1 MKTSVL
7 GIDATINV
15 YQAGTMPKAIGSLIA
30 IDTETELI
38 DFEKP
43 WLYPDVVVLTA
54 YSGNGYVDFVR
65 YRDIPEYLT
74 KLLQATKE
82 STYVFHNAP
91 FDIGVLGFDLWA
103 DIVEQNRVWDTG
115 LLFLLRCIA
124 EEGYREDK
132 EYPSLASLVKILF
145 DAVLEKDT
153 DIRCTFSRSND
164 DISMEH
170 IAYACKDAIATWK
183 CAMTLGDMPT
193 IGTQVRGF
201 IVLDTI
207 RRNGLL
213 VNKKQLQSLR
223 TKYKKL
229 MDVEKEKLLTWGIQI
244 DKEPKTLDLLEWLK
258 AYGIFIPYED
268 SQKTPIDFIKALLN
282 TILEATRG
290 SFNFAQLNA
299 KINDVLT
306 RETSKAPITQERLI
320 DIEKELRIEFP
331 RNVKG
336 KISPNKR
343 QLLNIIFYYLD
354 NIEEGRDAAIK
365 EVHTQWEKHAGWP
378 TGYKEIGINTVLQG
392 LLKEA
397 EKQVGV
403 KLPKTE
409 TGKYS
414 LNEED
419 LSTIDEETLGQI
431 PFLESFK
438 NYKHYEKLCST
449 YLTEKYIKADGRV
462 HTKLNPLMATG
473 RTSSTQPNVQN
484 VAKEVGIREMYIAS
498 PGYALV
504 SCDYNQQELIALAQS
519 CYTRFGKSLMRDLIN
534 NDIDIH
540 GYMGSTIHGCFK
552 GLDMLDVTK
561 EDSLREYKKRIKD
574 FKSSDPKR
582 FKELR
587 QLSKAL
593 DFGLPGGL
601 GSARFVNYAKG
612 YGVDITPEESS
623 NLCALWKS
631 TFPEM
636 QKHLKPMPMFE
647 EGCDGLYMT
656 RILTGRWRRKC
667 GFCAALNTEFQGL
680 AADCSKEAGWKL
692 LRARYY
698 LVNFIH
704 DEYIAEIPL
713 DRHFTA
719 RCKEMAQIMIGAMQ
733 QITPDV
739 KVKAVPAA
747 MLKWCKAA
755 EDYYDGEG
763 DLIPWEWVPKDQRG
777 DMIDWND
784 LDEASKRR
792 ILKEKHERLYK
803 RK

>member
-7 GIDATINV
+7 GIDASINI

-43 WLYPDVVVLTA
+43 WLFPDVVVLTA
-54 YSGNGYVDFVR
+54 YAGNGYVDFVR
-65 YRDIPEYLT
+65 YKDIPEYLT
-74 KLLQATKE
+74 KLLQLSQK

-91 FDIGVLGFDLWA
+91 FDIGVLGFNTWA

-124 EEGYREDK
+124 EEGYRDDK
-132 EYPSLASLVKILF
+132 EYPSLASLVKTLF

-153 DIRCTFSRSND
+153 DIRCTFSRAND
-164 DISMEH
+164 TISDEH

-183 CAMTLGDMPT
+183 CAMVLGDMPT

-213 VNKKQLQSLR
+213 VNKQQLQSLR

-229 MDVEKEKLLTWGIQI
+229 MDIEKEKLLTWGIKI
-244 DKEPKTLDLLEWLK
+244 DKEPKTLDLLNWLR
-258 AYGIFIPYED
+258 AYGINIPYQD
-268 SQKTPIDFIKALLN
+268 SQKTPIDFIKTLLDI
-282 TILEATRG
+282 ILRVTSCDFKLTR
-290 SFNFAQLNA
+290 LNA
-299 KINDVLT
+299 IINDVLT
-306 RETSKAPITQERLI
+306 RETGKATITQDRLI
-320 DIEKELRIEFP
+320 EIEKELKIEFP
-331 RNVKG
+331 RTAKG
-336 KISPNKR
+336 KVSPSKR
-343 QLLNIIFYYLD
+343 QLFNIIFYYLD
-354 NIEEGRDAAIK
+354 SIEDGVDAAK
-365 EVHTQWEKHAGWP
+365 QEVLTQWEKHAGWP
-378 TGYKEIGINTVLQG
+378 SGYKEIGIDTVLQG

-397 EKQVGV
+397 EQQVGV
-403 KLPKTE
+403 TLPKTE

-462 HTKLNPLMATG
+462 HTRLNPLMATG

-519 CYTRFGKSLMRDLIN
+519 CYTRFGFSLMRDLIN

-540 GYMGSTIHGCFK
+540 GYMGSTINGSFE
-552 GLDMLDVTK
+552 GLPMLDVKK
-561 EDSLREYKKRIKD
+561 EELLNEYKKRIKN
-574 FKSSDPKR
+574 FKSSNPKR

-612 YGVDITPEESS
+612 YGVDLVPEESFK
-623 NLCALWKS
+623 LCALWKS

-636 QKHLKPMPMFE
+636 KQHLKPMPMFE
-647 EGCDGLYMT
+647 DGCEGLYMT
-656 RILTGRWRRKC
+656 KILTGRWRRKC

-680 AADCSKEAGWKL
+680 ASDCSKEAGWKL
-692 LRARYY
+692 LRAGYF

-713 DRHFTA
+713 DEFFTA
-719 RCKEMAQIMIGAMQ
+719 RCAEMASIMIEAMQ
-733 QITPDV
+733 KITPDV

-763 DLIPWEWVPKDQRG
+763 DLIPWEWVPKTSKG
-777 DMIDWND
+777 DMIQWKD
-784 LDEASKRR
+784 LDEATKSR
-792 ILKEKHERLYK
+792 ILKEKHERFYK
-803 RK
+803 HK